1 VGSGTRPLQTSLKK
15 TITWLYVGKLNR
27 QYYRLHLEAVHSI
40 NENCDRLLSWTLSQ
54 QNLEDAGGGP
64 AATISSVANIMK
76 MKGITIE
83 RSKASRE
90 SACVKQNLEKLHV
103 VDPDQHHCPDP
114 DRDRHPGHADPD
126 PADADRYQFQAYVF
140 FTFSRKS
147 RYAVENTL
155 NHVILPLALSERKTL
170 SIGVSAMEKVFPIFQ
185 QM

>member
-1 VGSGTRPLQTSLKK
+1 M
-15 TITWLYVGKLNR
+15 YVGKLNR

-90 SACVKQNLEKLHV
+90 SAFGGKKL
-103 VDPDQHHCPDP
+103 
-114 DRDRHPGHADPD
+114 G
-126 PADADRYQFQAYVF
+126 
-140 FTFSRKS
+140 KI
-147 RYAVENTL
+147 AVL
-155 NHVILPLALSERKTL
+155 WI
-170 SIGVSAMEKVFPIFQ
+170 
-185 QM
+185 